1 MPISESNLFSNE
13 VTVEFEGG
21 AHRVARPAERLSFK
35 DIVVE
40 LAPNR
45 PDEKARLEI
54 GVTAEKSALLAL
66 ELYWEHPWRPSMRFL
81 GNVWGEME
89 GRGQWRTMDPMRPFP
104 WYVLGQGEES
114 ARGLGVLAQPG
125 GFAVWRVNPSG
136 VRLRL
141 DLRCGARGVLLGGR
155 RLAAATVI
163 YRRYERTPLAAAR
176 DFCAELSPAPILPS
190 LPVYGQCDGHYYH
203 GTSSA
208 QSILADTAE
217 LARLSSGLTNPP
229 FQVVD
234 LGWQEH
240 PGTSCGPCGHHG
252 PWLRGNDR
260 FPNMAALAE
269 EIKSMGVRPGLAVR
283 LLCDPSDRI
292 PAEWRQQRSPELLD
306 PSVPEVLEH
315 IREDIRR
322 LADWGYDLIKHLN
335 STQDCL
341 GNYLRPDSREGAWS
355 FADRSRTSA
364 EIIVDFY
371 RAVKGAMGD
380 ALVLGTDIVGQLGA
394 GLLHCSRINRDAPMD
409 DWPHA
414 LHNRVNALAF
424 RYCQNGTCFM
434 VDTGELEVSERQ
446 PWSNVKPFAELAACS
461 GSTFFLSM
469 QPGILTSKLRKE
481 LVKCFE
487 IASMGDSQVVPLDW
501 LNNTCPEEWEINGVA
516 RHFDWYS

>member
-1 MPISESNLFSNE
+1 MPVSESSLVPNAIR
-13 VTVEFEGG
+13 VEFEGG
-21 AHRVARPAERLSFK
+21 EHCFARPAERMSFK
-35 DIVVE
+35 DIIVDLV
-40 LAPNR
+40 PNR
-45 PDEKARLEI
+45 SDELARLEI
-54 GVTAEKSALLAL
+54 GVTAGKSALLAL
-66 ELYWEHPWRPSMRFL
+66 EVYWEQPWRPSMRFL

-89 GRGQWRTMDPMRPFP
+89 GRGQWRTMDPLRPFP

-141 DLRCGARGVLLGGR
+141 DLRCGTRGVLLEGR
-155 RLAAATVI
+155 RLLAATVI

-203 GTSSA
+203 GTSSSK
-208 QSILADTAE
+208 SILADTLE
-217 LARLSSGLTNPP
+217 LARLSGGLTNPP

-234 LGWQEH
+234 LGWEANA
-240 PGTSCGPCGHHG
+240 GAPCGHCG
-252 PWLRGNDR
+252 PWGPGNER
-260 FPNMAALAE
+260 FPDMAALAE
-269 EIKSMGVRPGLAVR
+269 DIKASGVRPGVAVR
-283 LLCDPSDRI
+283 LLCDPSDRL
-292 PAEWRQQRSPELLD
+292 PEAWRQKRAPEMLD

-315 IREDIRR
+315 VREDIRR
-322 LADWGYDLIKHLN
+322 LADWGYDLIKHVN
-335 STQDCL
+335 STHDCL
-341 GNYLRPDSREGAWS
+341 GSYLSPDFGEGGWS

-371 RAVKGAMGD
+371 RAIKSAMGD
-380 ALVLGTDIVGQLGA
+380 TLIMGTDIVGQLGA
-394 GLLHCSRINRDAPMD
+394 GLLHCSRINRDAPKE
-409 DWPHA
+409 DWQHA

-446 PWSNVKPFAELAACS
+446 PWSSVKSFAELAAFS

-469 QPGILTSKLRKE
+469 QPGILTAKLRKE

-487 IASMGDSQVVPLDW
+487 IASMGDSQVIPLDW
-501 LNNTCPEEWEINGVA
+501 LNNTCPEDWEINGSA